1 MQMTGELMG
10 CASALTL
17 DELSVRAL
25 AVVARTG
32 AAADDVG
39 VMAKMSSLPLLLE
52 HLRLDA
58 LKFLP
63 PGTRPQISGDL
74 GVCRFCSII
83 E

>member
-1 MQMTGELMG
+1 MYQYTMQMTGELID

-17 DELSVRAL
+17 DELSV
-25 AVVARTG
+25 ARTG

-39 VMAKMSSLPLLLE
+39 AMAKMSSLPLLLE

-58 LKFLP
+58 LNFLP
-63 PGTRPQISGDL
+63 RGTRPQISGDL
-74 GVCRFCSII
+74 AVCRFCSII